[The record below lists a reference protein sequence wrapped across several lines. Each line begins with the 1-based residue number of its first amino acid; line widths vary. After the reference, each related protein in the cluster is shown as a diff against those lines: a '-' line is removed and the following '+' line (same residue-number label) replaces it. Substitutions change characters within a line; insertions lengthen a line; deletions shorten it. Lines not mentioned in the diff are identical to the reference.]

1 MSLVGGF
8 SPGKSILWHAGAST
22 VSIAGIQL
30 SKILG
35 ASAVYATAG
44 TQDKLDHCKSIG
56 ATEAWNYREV
66 DWAQELDK
74 VTHGKGVDIIIDFVG
89 QGYFQQNLNSTSLD
103 GRIVIVGLLSGNKT
117 AEGIDLTPFAKRRLR
132 VEGSRLRSR
141 DTSYQGILRDMV
153 VENILPKLVDGSL
166 KSPIER
172 VFDWHSIK
180 DAHELMESNQ
190 TMGKIICKVA

>member
-1 MSLVGGF
+1 MSTRTLIHKPKEISWELAAGIPEVWMTATQAMSLVGGF

-89 QGYFQQNLNSTSLD
+89 
-103 GRIVIVGLLSGNKT
+103 
-117 AEGIDLTPFAKRRLR
+117 
-132 VEGSRLRSR
+132 
-141 DTSYQGILRDMV
+141 
-153 VENILPKLVDGSL
+153 
-166 KSPIER
+166 
-172 VFDWHSIK
+172 
-180 DAHELMESNQ
+180 
-190 TMGKIICKVA
+190 